1 MLLLIQTKRETIS
14 HKVKCDE
21 DVGVEHVG
29 PEEAVEAEGVV
40 EQEVLEEKEG
50 KTFLT
55 FSTLVNLIFVSFSL
69 CLNIYM

>member
-1 MLLLIQTKRETIS
+1 MSE
-14 HKVKCDE
+14 
-21 DVGVEHVG
+21 VGQPFVQAGQALVQVG

-55 FSTLVNLIFVSFSL
+55 FSTLVDLQ
-69 CLNIYM
+69 